1 MHHHGLQYNAGAEG
15 LFVNPISL
23 HIQGSPACDITP
35 VASDRAHFGCDN
47 WTFLAAAIAM
57 GATVVRV
64 GFEDSHYLDEGVD
77 AEYNWQVVEKLVN
90 LIRAMGL
97 EPATPD
103 EARKMLNMHKR

>member
-1 MHHHGLQYNAGAEG
+1 MKPQTGELVSGAVELFHSRVLLQIECF
-15 LFVNPISL
+15 L
-23 HIQGSPACDITP
+23 Q
-35 VASDRAHFGCDN
+35 
-47 WTFLAAAIAM
+47 FLAAAIAM

-64 GFEDSHYLDEGVD
+64 GFEDSHYLAEGVD

-103 EARKMLNMHKR
+103 EARQMLNLRKR

>member
-1 MHHHGLQYNAGAEG
+1 
-15 LFVNPISL
+15 
-23 HIQGSPACDITP
+23 
-35 VASDRAHFGCDN
+35 
-47 WTFLAAAIAM
+47 M

-64 GFEDSHYLDEGVD
+64 GFEDSYYLADGVD

-103 EARKMLNMHKR
+103 EARQILNLRKR